1 MTYSADK
8 ILERLN
14 TIEDEIDVLKH
25 LIYLLE
31 DEQEHLLEE
40 LKEIQERDR
49 LALETM
55 IKGKEILKKV
65 DSLLDSTDELLF
77 YADPSTIKEYSN
89 EELDEILEFL
99 TLQVELVDRFKKD
112 IPIKSNLLKDKGD
125 FNRTL

>member
-1 MTYSADK
+1 MVRTVLK
-8 ILERLN
+8 
-14 TIEDEIDVLKH
+14 TIE
-25 LIYLLE
+25 LLE
-31 DEQEHLLEE
+31 
-40 LKEIQERDR
+40 K
-49 LALETM
+49 TV
-55 IKGKEILKKV
+55 KGKEILKKV

-99 TLQVELVDRFKKD
+99 TLQLELVDRFKKD